1 MMSPKRR
8 PLIFSFF
15 MALFMSGIMSF
26 VLTIFNVGMVAN
38 ILILWLQAWGLAF
51 IVALPTITVLAPFVD
66 KIVSVLLGEADAL
79 DKQ

>member
-1 MMSPKRR
+1 MMPPKRR

-26 VLTIFNVGMVAN
+26 VLTVFNVGMVAN

-66 KIVSVLLGEADAL
+66 KLVSVLLGEADAL

>member
-1 MMSPKRR
+1 MMLPKRR

-26 VLTIFNVGMVAN
+26 VLTVFNVGMVAD
-38 ILILWLQAWGLAF
+38 ILTLWLQAWGLAF

-66 KIVSVLLGEADAL
+66 KLVSIVLGKVGASDE
-79 DKQ
+79 Q

>member
-1 MMSPKRR
+1 MLPKRR

-26 VLTIFNVGMVAN
+26 VLTVFNVGIVAN
-38 ILILWLQAWGLAF
+38 LLTLWLQAWGLAF

-66 KIVSVLLGEADAL
+66 KLVSIVLGEAGAIDE
-79 DKQ
+79 Q

>member
-1 MMSPKRR
+1 MMLPKRR

-26 VLTIFNVGMVAN
+26 VLTVFNVGVVTN
-38 ILILWLQAWGLAF
+38 ILTLWLQAWGLAF

-66 KIVSVLLGEADAL
+66 KLVSIVLGEAGARDE
-79 DKQ
+79 Q

>member
-1 MMSPKRR
+1 
-8 PLIFSFF
+8 

-66 KIVSVLLGEADAL
+66 KLVSVLLGEADAL